1 MGFTKVGLSESL
13 LQGVYATGYNRPT
26 EIQAKVIPLII
37 EGRDIIGCAPTGTGK
52 TAAFVLP
59 ILHVLEGTPVTGR
72 RGRPRALILTPTREL
87 AVQIEEAIRGY
98 GTYCSQRPLCIYGGV
113 DINRQLR
120 GLQQGADIVV
130 ATPGRLLDH
139 IDRRS
144 IDLSQ
149 IEILVLDEADRM
161 LDMGFV
167 KDVRKIIALLPKERQ
182 TLLFSATI
190 STEIQ
195 TLARGVLHDPLIIE
209 IGTPFTPVDTVEQTF
224 YTIHQD
230 GKADLLVHVLQNE
243 EIETALVFSR
253 TKHGADRI
261 AKKLHRHGIL
271 AEAIHSN
278 RTQSQRQHTLDGF
291 KRRHFKVLVATDVA
305 ARGIDIDSISH
316 VVNFDIPRFAEDY
329 IHRIGRTGRAEHTG
343 NALTFVS
350 ADEQKYL
357 RKIEQ
362 MVGKRCVLKAYPG
375 FAADLP
381 AERVVSVTQNGTAS
395 NFSKKFRFFGR
406 RASVPTHR

>member
-1 MGFTKVGLSESL
+1 MGFTKVGLSETI
-13 LQGVYATGYNRPT
+13 LQGVYATGYSRPT
-26 EIQAKVIPLII
+26 EIQARAIPVVV
-37 EGRDIIGCAPTGTGK
+37 EGRDLIGCAPTGTGK

-59 ILHVLEGTPVTGR
+59 ILHILEKKPSTGR
-72 RGRPRALILTPTREL
+72 RGHPRALILTPTREL

-98 GTYCSQRPLCIYGGV
+98 GTYCSLRPLCIYGGV

-139 IDRRS
+139 LDRRS
-144 IDLSQ
+144 IDLSRV
-149 IEILVLDEADRM
+149 EILVLDEADRM
-161 LDMGFV
+161 LDMGFIR
-167 KDVRKIIALLPKERQ
+167 DVRKIIAQVPTRRQ

-190 STEIQ
+190 SSEIQ
-195 TLARGVLHDPLIIE
+195 ALAKGVLHDPLLIE
-209 IGTPFTPVDTVEQTF
+209 IGTPFTPVNTVEQEF
-224 YTIHQD
+224 YTISQD
-230 GKADLLVHVLQNE
+230 VKSDLLVHVLQNE
-243 EIETALVFSR
+243 EVETALVFSR

-261 AKKLHRHGIL
+261 ARKLHRHGIQ

-278 RTQSQRQHTLDGF
+278 RSQSQRQKTLDGF
-291 KRRHFKVLVATDVA
+291 KQRRFKVLVATDVA
-305 ARGIDIDSISH
+305 ARGIDVESISH

-329 IHRIGRTGRAEHTG
+329 IHRIGRTGRAEHRG

-362 MVGKRCVLKAYPG
+362 MVGSRCVLKVYPG
-375 FAADLP
+375 FAGDIPPKPPITVNHVGA
-381 AERVVSVTQNGTAS
+381 AT
-395 NFSKKFRFFGR
+395 NFTKKFRFFGR
-406 RASVPTHR
+406 RPSVPSHR